1 MATEARSK
9 LLQKISINGFAIE
22 EKGNQLTLMPRG
34 TEATAKITIQEVKPG
49 TWKVVSA
56 FGQYAS
62 FARGKKKAMFESY
75 VNRWALEAELQ
86 AVP

>member
-22 EKGNQLTLMPRG
+22 EKGNQLTLTPRG
-34 TEATAKITIQEVKPG
+34 SGTVAIITIQEVEPG

-62 FARGKKKAMFESY
+62 FARGQKKAIFESY
-75 VNRWALEAELQ
+75 VNRWALEAALQ